1 MEDKIYPYKKSSHF
15 SNMLLKMNNGQDKIT
30 SYTDKQFEDVKKWVS
45 ETKYK
50 KIGVN
55 TITNSLGVDKETT
68 KILPK
73 PTKIISPWT

>member
-45 ETKYK
+45 EINNEKMNEQNIK
-50 KIGVN
+50 N
-55 TITNSLGVDKETT
+55 
-68 KILPK
+68 
-73 PTKIISPWT
+73 